1 MLKTLVSTP
10 ILLNSRKSLLVLPQT
25 YNQLVVFK
33 YGKDKNLSSTLQK
46 ASHCQQSSWNA
57 ISFLESGNR
66 EKVHFPNRKAYQ
78 GQVLSWKVHWSQLS
92 TTEMGIGFLNA
103 YFRTGIGYSS
113 VNSACSAYS
122 NILKPVCNIQ
132 FGKSPLVCKL
142 LKGVFKDSLAKI
154 CYN

>member
-25 YNQLVVFK
+25 HNQLVVFK

-46 ASHCQQSSWNA
+46 ANHCQQSSWNA

-78 GQVLSWKVHWSQLS
+78 VQVLSWKVHWSQLS
-92 TTEMGIGFLNA
+92 NHWDGN
-103 YFRTGIGYSS
+103 RT
-113 VNSACSAYS
+113 VEC
-122 NILKPVCNIQ
+122 ILQDWDRLQ
-132 FGKSPLVCKL
+132 FSHFCTFSL
-142 LKGVFKDSLAKI
+142 FKHFKTSM
-154 CYN
+154 